1 MFRLLEDDNVIAVRL
16 CARFCGWKMSVQG
29 GYLKIKIG
37 EKVEREAL
45 GFGQVVTSIHK
56 VQNIFQKINS
66 ALLGKGMQIQ
76 NLPKPFF
83 TANMMLGSDKCPLR
97 VLSLGASRHV
107 MFDHLPATS
116 C

>member
-16 CARFCGWKMSVQG
+16 CARFRGWKMSVQG
-29 GYLKIKIG
+29 GYLKIEIG

-45 GFGQVVTSIHK
+45 GFSQVVTSVHT
-56 VQNIFQKINS
+56 VQNIFQEVNS
-66 ALLGKGMQIQ
+66 ALVEEGMQIQ
-76 NLPKPFF
+76 DLPKSFF
-83 TANMMLGSDKCPLR
+83 TANMMLGSDKRPLR

-107 MFDHLPATS
+107 MFGHLPATS